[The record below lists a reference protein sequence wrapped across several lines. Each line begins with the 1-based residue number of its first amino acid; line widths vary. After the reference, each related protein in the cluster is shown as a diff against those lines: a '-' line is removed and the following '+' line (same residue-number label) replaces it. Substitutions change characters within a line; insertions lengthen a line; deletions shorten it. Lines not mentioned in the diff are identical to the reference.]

1 LKGKTLPLINADNT
15 DRENQEHLAIS
26 RNPKPVNHKG
36 HEETQ
41 RETFTKE
48 GTDNRRHL
56 KGKALPLINA
66 DNERLASAT

>member
-15 DRENQEHLAIS
+15 DRE
-26 RNPKPVNHKG
+26 K
-36 HEETQ
+36 

-48 GTDNRRHL
+48 GTDNRRHR

-66 DNERLASAT
+66 DNDRLASAT